1 MERELSIFIGL
12 EAQNNAQ
19 NCQKRS
25 FREFIDE
32 KSKFFSKKTIFQTG
46 SKPEVTHVTHK
57 NEAE

>member
-1 MERELSIFIGL
+1 MKRQLSILIGL
-12 EAQNNAQ
+12 EAQNDAQ

-32 KSKFFSKKTIFQTG
+32 KIEVLKKKTIFQTG
-46 SKPEVTHVTHK
+46 SKPEVTHVTHQ